1 MRVFAVTAMV
11 IGLGWPFLTSGQT
24 VIASI
29 DMGYTPLPSL
39 EGYLLPGYDFYDS
52 DDDPLD
58 DSQNKHGTVQTQIIA
73 SKATTE
79 EVNIIPLKITGPNKQ
94 SSGKIVNAAVKY
106 ATGLSETRV
115 IVKSAGTQCRS
126 KTYMRISNAG
136 KVFILPAGNHSS
148 TKPVSEANVVSQMEG
163 RGVVVGALD
172 ENNKIAPYSNRAGSL
187 LDFYIM
193 APGFNS
199 FTSVK
204 GTSFATSH
212 VAALAAQILARAPE
226 LSAEEVVDIIFRSA
240 KDAGAPGADDVYGR
254 GIIDPS
260 AALGPLGE
268 IVLIDDPTESEDPT
282 ETEDPTESEDPT
294 ETEDPTESGGSAGA
308 GALIVG
314 GAVALAILQGG
325 DLLNKAIVVDEYNRV
340 FTANILKKISYR
352 GMFNNAE
359 KAFLE
364 MFDWFANRDEKESN
378 HLKSGLNNFSI
389 ESIGLIPGPSYSLGI
404 NRIPYGFFNEHRE
417 NNISLRLGNP
427 NDYLRDQ
434 IMGFDDHGI
443 FGSYNTIDAFGT
455 KWSLMGSKVVPEG
468 KYGLDS
474 YSLKIKRKREGE
486 RLNVGISL
494 GTLNEVGN
502 LLGGSSGGALSVEE
516 SSTLSI
522 GIEADYHIHK
532 NYILRGSYINGFTFV
547 EPTKKSIVNSS
558 SLLMSDSF
566 LIEGIFNNLI
576 DKKDRLTLS
585 ISQPLNAYSGNLN
598 LKVPNRVKAKG
609 EILYSEGAINFGRNN
624 ASYNYNL
631 MYVSKLN
638 DYSDFGVRVNIFD
651 LKLNKNLSDNNG
663 LLSMVYSLRF

>member
-1 MRVFAVTAMV
+1 MA

-58 DSQNKHGTVQTQIIA
+58 DSQSKHGTVQTQIIA

-94 SSGKIVNAAVKY
+94 SSVKVVSAAVKY
-106 ATGLSETRV
+106 ATKLPETRV
-115 IVKSAGTQCRS
+115 IVKSAGAQCGS
-126 KTYMRISNAG
+126 STYQRISNAG

-148 TKPVSEANVVSQMEG
+148 TRPVSEANVVSQMEG

-172 ENNKIAPYSNRAGSL
+172 ENNKIAAYSNRAGGL
-187 LDFYIM
+187 ADFYIT
-193 APGFNS
+193 APGFS
-199 FTSVK
+199 SYTSVK
-204 GTSFATSH
+204 GTSYSTSH

-282 ETEDPTESEDPT
+282 ETEDPTES
-294 ETEDPTESGGSAGA
+294 GGSAGA

-325 DLLNKAIVVDEYNRV
+325 DLLNEAIVVDEYNRV

-352 GMFNNAE
+352 GMFNKAE

-364 MFDWFANRDEKESN
+364 MFDWFAKRDEKESN
-378 HLKSGLNNFSI
+378 HLKNGLNDFSI
-389 ESIGLIPGPSYSLGI
+389 ESIGIMPAPSYSLGI
-404 NRIPYGFFNEHRE
+404 NRIPYGFFNEHRG
-417 NNISLRLGNP
+417 NDISFRLGNP

-474 YSLKIKRKREGE
+474 YSLKIKSKREGE

-547 EPTKKSIVNSS
+547 EPIKKSVVNNS

-585 ISQPLNAYSGNLN
+585 ISQPLNVYSGNLN

-609 EILYSEGAINFGRNN
+609 EILYSEGAINFGRNY
-624 ASYNYNL
+624 ASNNYNL
-631 MYVSKLN
+631 MYVSKLS
-638 DYSDFGVRVNIFD
+638 DYSDFGIGLNIFD
-651 LKLNKNLSDNNG
+651 LKPNKNLSDNTG

>member
-1 MRVFAVTAMV
+1 MNIIEKSV
-11 IGLGWPFLTSGQT
+11 ILIMTLFSFSASGQI
-24 VIASI
+24 VVANI
-29 DMGYTPLPSL
+29 DSGYTNLPSL
-39 EGYLLPGYDFYDS
+39 KEYLLPGYDFYNDHN
-52 DDDPLD
+52 DPVD
-58 DSQNKHGTVQTQIIA
+58 DSYSDHGTVETQILAANA
-73 SKATTE
+73 SPSE
-79 EVNIIPLKITGPNKQ
+79 LNIIPLKITGPSLEGTRKITDRAIDYGAGLPEVRIILK
-94 SSGKIVNAAVKY
+94 STGAAGSKGAFKRAAAHGKLIIIPARNQNMSEPSAEAQIVS
-106 ATGLSETRV
+106 TLGGQGI
-115 IVKSAGTQCRS
+115 IVG
-126 KTYMRISNAG
+126 G
-136 KVFILPAGNHSS
+136 
-148 TKPVSEANVVSQMEG
+148 
-163 RGVVVGALD
+163 LD
-172 ENNKIAPYSNRAGSL
+172 EDNERAPYSNRAGSFA
-187 LDFYIM
+187 DYYILT
-193 APGFNS
+193 PGYTEFS
-199 FTSVK
+199 DIR
-204 GTSFATSH
+204 GTSFASAH

-268 IVLIDDPTESEDPT
+268 IVLIDDPTES
-282 ETEDPTESEDPT
+282 
-294 ETEDPTESGGSAGA
+294 EDPTESGGSAGA

-389 ESIGLIPGPSYSLGI
+389 ESIGLMPGPSYSLGI

-609 EILYSEGAINFGRNN
+609 EILYSEGAINFGRNY

>member
-1 MRVFAVTAMV
+1 MQNKDRGLTLHDKLYQKSLKSRIEDLIANNGKSISPWVIELDPTTACNLACHDCISANLLNQGGFERDRIKDLAREFKDFGIKAVV
-11 IGLGWPFLTSGQT
+11 LIGGGEPMAHPEFGTL
-24 VIASI
+24 V
-29 DMGYTPLPSL
+29 DY
-39 EGYLLPGYDFYDS
+39 FYDS

-172 ENNKIAPYSNRAGSL
+172 ENNKIAPYSNRAGGL
-187 LDFYIM
+187 ADFYIT
-193 APGFNS
+193 APGFS
-199 FTSVK
+199 SYSSVK
-204 GTSFATSH
+204 GTSYATSH

-282 ETEDPTESEDPT
+282 E
-294 ETEDPTESGGSAGA
+294 SGGSAGA

-359 KAFLE
+359 KGFLE
-364 MFDWFANRDEKESN
+364 MFDWFAKRDEKESN

-547 EPTKKSIVNSS
+547 VSS
-558 SLLMSDSF
+558 VVVLYISLHILSDAST
-566 LIEGIFNNLI
+566 
-576 DKKDRLTLS
+576 DPPPLS
-585 ISQPLNAYSGNLN
+585 IR
-598 LKVPNRVKAKG
+598 K
-609 EILYSEGAINFGRNN
+609 II
-624 ASYNYNL
+624 AST
-631 MYVSKLN
+631 S
-638 DYSDFGVRVNIFD
+638 SF
-651 LKLNKNLSDNNG
+651 S
-663 LLSMVYSLRF
+663 